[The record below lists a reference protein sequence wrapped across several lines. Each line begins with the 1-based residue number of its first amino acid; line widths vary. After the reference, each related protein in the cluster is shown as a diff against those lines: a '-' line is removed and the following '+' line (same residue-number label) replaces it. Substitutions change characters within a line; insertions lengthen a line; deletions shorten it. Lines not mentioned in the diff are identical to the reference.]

1 MNEMIQKVLTN
12 ILSNVTKTN
21 LSESF
26 CEMVLKRLVSFG
38 YFLKE
43 DDSWELSFVMLNVEN
58 HIKNSCNT
66 ASIPQ
71 GLFHVATDM
80 ICGEF
85 LMNRKNSGRLEL
97 SDLDLSGAI
106 TSISEGDVSISFD
119 TNSTDEQKFNQ
130 LMNYLMNKGKG
141 DFVCFR
147 KLKW

>member
-1 MNEMIQKVLTN
+1 MDEMIQKVLAN
-12 ILSNVTKTN
+12 ILSIITN
-21 LSESF
+21 TSLSESF
-26 CEMVLKRLVSFG
+26 CEMVLKRLISFG

-66 ASIPQ
+66 TSIPE
-71 GLFHVATDM
+71 GLFHVAADM

-97 SDLDLSGAI
+97 SELDLDGAI
-106 TSISEGDVSISFD
+106 TSLSEGDVSISFD
-119 TNSTDEQKFNQ
+119 TNSTDEVKFNQ
-130 LMNYLMNKGKG
+130 LVNYLMTKGKG

>member
-1 MNEMIQKVLTN
+1 MDEMIQKVLAN
-12 ILSNVTKTN
+12 ILPNIS
-21 LSESF
+21 LSEPF

-43 DDSWELSFVMLNVEN
+43 DDSWELSFVMVKVEN
-58 HIKNSCNT
+58 QIKNSCNT
-66 ASIPQ
+66 TSIPE
-71 GLFHVATDM
+71 GLSHVAADM

-119 TNSTDEQKFNQ
+119 ADSTDEDKFNQ
-130 LMNYLMNKGKG
+130 LVNYLMNNGKG
-141 DFVCFR
+141 DFVCYR
-147 KLKW
+147 KLRW

>member
-1 MNEMIQKVLTN
+1 MNEMIQKVLAN
-12 ILSNVTKTN
+12 ILSHTN
-21 LSESF
+21 LSEPF

-43 DDSWELSFVMLNVEN
+43 DDSWELSFVMVKVEN
-58 HIKNSCNT
+58 QIKNSCNT
-66 ASIPQ
+66 TSIPE

-85 LMNRKNSGRLEL
+85 LMNRKNSGGLEL

-119 TNSTDEQKFNQ
+119 TNSTDEVKFDQ
-130 LMNYLMNKGKG
+130 LMNYLMTKGKG
-141 DFVCFR
+141 ELVCFR
-147 KLKW
+147 RLKW